1 MAGAP
6 ESRTTM
12 DYTTGAFYWEA
23 GDYIYVQDDDNVWQK
38 SSNAPTGKTASFK
51 FYVPGKFEAKT
62 SYRVYYPGKN
72 GTKNEVTIPAAQTQT
87 EPNSTAHFGV
97 SGDCGTA
104 MATKVAGI
112 SGFSFK
118 LDHQAAYLVFQPYLG
133 NDNKLVSTYVTK
145 IEVTSDKKIIG
156 SYTLNSSTA
165 ELIGT
170 GAANQIT
177 LTTKGTSG
185 PFVNGFPLTK
195 AIPDLAANGAYIII
209 KPGTYKLKVRYWI
222 KDIVTQVEGIIT
234 KNLSS
239 FPYVKN
245 TYYDMTANL
254 DIKNYDGNHYYMW
267 DAKEQ
272 YWKGHEWWSAN
283 KDQPVLAWDT
293 NSNYAQNNSDSRW
306 YNETYPGLG
315 VSNPATHASCKDLP
329 NVNEMVWY
337 AQKGDPH
344 WDEETLWTTM
354 GHLYKGG
361 MWFKKKV
368 YISDFDVNKA
378 PDGVDWRIV
387 QKHDQWSSSNTLP
400 PAADAHEYFYLPA
413 LGHYYGGQLLFVGS
427 YVHYWSSSA
436 CPNNFYD
443 SYNFTFGNNNSVR
456 VWDGNRDFGYCVGVF
471 E

>member
-12 DYTTGAFYWEA
+12 DYNNTGAFFWEA

-51 FYVPGKFEAKT
+51 FYVPGKFTTKT

-72 GTKNEVTIPAAQTQT
+72 GSNNQVTIPAAQTQT

-118 LDHQAAYLVFQPYLG
+118 LDHQAAYLVFQPYLD

-156 SYTLNSSTA
+156 SYTLNSSTG
-165 ELIGT
+165 ELTGT

-254 DIKNYDGNHYYMW
+254 DIKNYNGNHYYMW

-272 YWKGHEWWSAN
+272 YWKGHEWWSTN
-283 KDQPVLAWDT
+283 KDQPVL
-293 NSNYAQNNSDSRW
+293 NLQGNGNYAQNNTDSRF
-306 YNETYPGLG
+306 YHEGG
-315 VSNPATHASCKDLP
+315 GSGRFDATQSCATLP
-329 NVNEMVWY
+329 NANEISWY
-337 AQKGDPH
+337 VMYGDPR
-344 WDEETLWTTM
+344 WDADKLWTTM

-368 YISDFDVNKA
+368 YVVKQKCTTANVVIYSDIS
-378 PDGVDWRIV
+378 
-387 QKHDQWSSSNTLP
+387 L
-400 PAADAHEYFYLPA
+400 FY
-413 LGHYYGGQLLFVGS
+413 
-427 YVHYWSSSA
+427 
-436 CPNNFYD
+436 
-443 SYNFTFGNNNSVR
+443 
-456 VWDGNRDFGYCVGVF
+456 
-471 E
+471 